1 MNTNNTGLRL
11 GCLIVAAVLGGS
23 SCSTKP
29 QAEVPSTET
38 VRNVSVLAVKQ
49 DNIPDVLESV
59 GTVRA
64 AQSSD
69 LASQMMG
76 NILEIR
82 VREGDRVSRGEV
94 LAVIDDS
101 QPRATLDRAR
111 AAELAA
117 QQQLVAAN
125 SDLAWRNQH

>member
-1 MNTNNTGLRL
+1 MKANNTALKL
-11 GCLIVAAVLGGS
+11 GSLIVAAVLGGS

-59 GTVRA
+59 GTVGVA
-64 AQSSD
+64 HSSD
-69 LASQMMG
+69 LAGQMMG

-82 VREGDRVSRGEV
+82 TLGKANCIRLLGEQERR
-94 LAVIDDS
+94 I
-101 QPRATLDRAR
+101 PR
-111 AAELAA
+111 
-117 QQQLVAAN
+117 
-125 SDLAWRNQH
+125 